1 MDWQER
7 SKERNNNNTLDTS
20 LSLYFNLFRSNA
32 TLFCENLHD
41 KFVTKQ
47 HGHLHFL
54 HYPLLLL
61 GIENFGHVHDFHSI
75 SMANLIIILSNLSWW
90 CSSNMPILLQLTSM
104 QTGAFFMLAETVKL
118 WPYQDLLGS
127 VKKPLNMLLDFPLP
141 TLSASKRL
149 ALQFPMKLTGIGTL
163 GATTFGARHM
173 SMASMARYSAASIMF
188 FCFIFFWKEW
198 CKQV

>member
-1 MDWQER
+1 MDWHER
-7 SKERNNNNTLDTS
+7 SKEINNNNTLDTS
-20 LSLYFNLFRSNA
+20 ISFYFNLFCSNA
-32 TLFCENLHD
+32 TVFCDNLHD

-54 HYPLLLL
+54 HFPLLLL
-61 GIENFGHVHDFHSI
+61 GIENFGHVHNFHCIWPI
-75 SMANLIIILSNLSWW
+75 SSSFSSNWSWW

-127 VKKPLNMLLDFPLP
+127 AKKPLNLLLDFPLP

-149 ALQFPMKLTGIGTL
+149 ALQFPMKLTGIGTFR
-163 GATTFGARHM
+163 GNNV
-173 SMASMARYSAASIMF
+173 
-188 FCFIFFWKEW
+188 W
-198 CKQV
+198 CKAHVHGINGSVFSC